1 MTDLKSRLSD
11 IKSKLKLTELA
22 TEKQSLLKEMEAG
35 DFWDNSDVAQK
46 KSQRLSEINSLFDSV
61 EHVEKAIGDAETAAE
76 LGDEISKYE
85 GIAESALG
93 KLEMNTYLSGRFD
106 GLDAILSIHAGAGGT
121 EAMDWSEMLYRM
133 YLRYAERSGW
143 GYEVLDET
151 RGDEAGIKSAT
162 VRFKGKNAYGLLKRE
177 QGTHRL
183 VRLSPFNAD
192 KLRQTSFSLVEVLPG
207 VEEDTPDVVVRD
219 EDVEWQFFRAGGHG
233 GQNVNKV
240 STAVRLIHKPSG
252 IVIVSTQERYQERNR
267 EICMRQLKAKLWEI
281 DEAKRKAEISTAK
294 GEYRV
299 ASFGNQ
305 IRSYVL
311 HPYKLVKDVR
321 TGCETSDAEGVLGG
335 DLDGFIQAELKLL
348 I

>member
-1 MTDLKSRLSD
+1 M
-11 IKSKLKLTELA
+11 
-22 TEKQSLLKEMEAG
+22 
-35 DFWDNSDVAQK
+35 
-46 KSQRLSEINSLFDSV
+46 SEINSLFDSV
-61 EHVEKAIGDAETAAE
+61 SNVENAIGDAETAAE
-76 LGDEISKYE
+76 LDDEVSKYE
-85 GIAESALG
+85 GIAQSALG
-93 KLEMNTYLSGRFD
+93 KLEMNTYLSGRYD

-133 YLRYAERSGW
+133 YLRFAERSGW
-143 GYEVLDET
+143 GYEVIDET

-162 VRFKGKNAYGLLKRE
+162 VRLKGKNAYGLLKRE

-207 VEEDTPDVVVRD
+207 VEEDTPDVIVRD

-233 GQNVNKV
+233 GQNVNRV

-321 TGCETSDAEGVLGG
+321 TEHETSDAEGVLDG
-335 DLDGFIQAELKLL
+335 DLEGFIQAELKTLP
-348 I
+348 